1 MAASWPLLVLIAAT
15 SAEHSSLVAS
25 TLSNRFPWSRAHRRS
40 GFSLIE
46 CLVVNALALALLS
59 MLLTTSA
66 EMISAA
72 QKAADRS
79 EQAIRARQVFDFLD
93 SLVTAA
99 QMPDTW
105 TAGETTAAREIAQ
118 HIPMEPCRGFD
129 TATRQSHWG
138 GFAIVDLA
146 KQSCLPG
153 VETGAGLYFEL
164 VLPCPEQCGAGSGY
178 QIVSAQCHLR
188 DGLTMEDRQWQVSWQ
203 KTMGRPHQCL
213 EGAFWG
219 RVERIVLSHR
229 SATESIEGVAVLR
242 LQQIAQGTDAT
253 YRWLNP
259 ETMVLGIDEW
269 QLSDLSQSSDLREN
283 EMLLETEYRRAVRVK
298 VVVGP
303 HRSQIALP
311 GLAIERLLLSGR
323 FSARG

>member
-1 MAASWPLLVLIAAT
+1 MAASWPLPVLIAAT
-15 SAEHSSLVAS
+15 SAEHGLLVAS
-25 TLSNRFPWSRAHRRS
+25 MRSNRFPGSRVQHLS

-79 EQAIRARQVFDFLD
+79 EQALRARQVFDFLD

-105 TAGETTAAREIAQ
+105 TAGETTTAREIAQ

-138 GFAIVDLA
+138 GFAIVDFA
-146 KQSCLPG
+146 KLPCLPG
-153 VETGAGLYFEL
+153 VETGTGLYFEL
-164 VLPCPEQCGAGSGY
+164 VRPCPEECGEGSGY

-203 KTMGRPHQCL
+203 KTMARPHQCL

-219 RVERIVLSHR
+219 RVERVMLSHR
-229 SATESIEGVAVLR
+229 SAEDSIEGVAVLR

-269 QLSDLSQSSDLREN
+269 QLSNLSRSPDLTGN
-283 EMLLETEYRRAVRVK
+283 EVLVETEHRRAVRVNMM
-298 VVVGP
+298 VGP
-303 HRSQIALP
+303 HRSQIPLP
-311 GLAIERLLLSGR
+311 GLAIERLLLSDR